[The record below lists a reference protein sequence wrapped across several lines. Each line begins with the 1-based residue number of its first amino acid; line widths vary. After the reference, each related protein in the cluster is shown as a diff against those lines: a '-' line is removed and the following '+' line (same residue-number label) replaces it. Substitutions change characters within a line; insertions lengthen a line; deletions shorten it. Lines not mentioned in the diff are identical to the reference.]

1 MDFGRGCGKVNVVK
15 GDSEGFSDSYSGGYG
30 DEDLGTL
37 PGVCM
42 LEEGLDSAAGEYSV
56 TGERVIFGTT
66 FSETAELLWLDDDAA
81 VSKVEENNLQVEID
95 GFGGEVQVFSFFGEL
110 QPVLPD
116 VSAGVEVQ
124 YPSLAEGVFWY
135 GSVQGYP
142 EIGSECGGVGLS
154 GGCFCAVLE
163 KFRCCYHIFSI
174 LCL

>member
-1 MDFGRGCGKVNVVK
+1 MGRRVGKNAVVGVRIFPSHAAAIFADDQPVLQSLGSFAADEGCSRCFIFRDCCGNVDFGRGCGKVNVVK
-15 GDSEGFSDSYSGGYG
+15 GDSEEFSDSYSGGYG

-110 QPVLPD
+110 
-116 VSAGVEVQ
+116 
-124 YPSLAEGVFWY
+124 
-135 GSVQGYP
+135 
-142 EIGSECGGVGLS
+142 
-154 GGCFCAVLE
+154 
-163 KFRCCYHIFSI
+163 
-174 LCL
+174 